1 LPSADALEKRKG
13 ETCGQ
18 DSDAVTTPF
27 RKRVELA
34 PELERRTA
42 ESELRPRGIFPSS
55 CNFKK

>member
-1 LPSADALEKRKG
+1 MWH
-13 ETCGQ
+13 

-34 PELERRTA
+34 PEPERRTA
-42 ESELRPRGIFPSS
+42 ESELRPKGIFPSS